1 MSTHKEFIG
10 VIEGGSWRERAA
22 SSRNVLSVG
31 LVIPVRFRGR
41 LKIDKL
47 APVDIIDMGTMLVT
61 LRDSV
66 ILADGLDIPVLRELG
81 IPKEVFKPL
90 LLRKFEVKDGRTLT
104 KPLGDEALGIFGIML
119 VVLSSN
125 SLALTSWEETL
136 YTEIEPMVLKK
147 QFIPLFFGKYD
158 TA

>member
-1 MSTHKEFIG
+1 MSF
-10 VIEGGSWRERAA
+10 
-22 SSRNVLSVG
+22 RNVLSVG
-31 LVIPVRFRGR
+31 LMIPVRFRGR

-47 APVDIIDMGTMLVT
+47 APVDVIEMGTVLVA

-66 ILADGLDIPVLRELG
+66 ILADGLDISVLREFRSL
-81 IPKEVFKPL
+81 KEVFEPL
-90 LLRKFEVKDGRTLT
+90 VLRKFEVKDGRTLT

-119 VVLSSN
+119 VVSSSN

-136 YTEIEPMVLKK
+136 YTESEPRVLKK
-147 QFIPLFFGKYD
+147 QFTPLFFGKYD